1 MEKKYFEEL
10 GIHISDYKE
19 KSGQWLNTKSGA
31 RLVDSSWN
39 PGDHK
44 LHVGAHDL
52 EGRYGALGVR
62 PSRCFF

>member
-31 RLVDSSWN
+31 RLVCSTWS
-39 PGDHK
+39 PGTHE
-44 LHVGAHDL
+44 LYVVASDL
-52 EGRYGALGVR
+52 GTQDDCLGVR